1 MNYGQTIQPDVS
13 TYVSSHL
20 WGSDL
25 WTVLTVKQEGDPAI
39 NGTMFIALT
48 DTNTSYTAFNLSNVN
63 PHVAAGPFLYQAG

>member
-1 MNYGQTIQPDVS
+1 
-13 TYVSSHL
+13 
-20 WGSDL
+20 
-25 WTVLTVKQEGDPAI
+25 VLTVEQEGDPAI